1 MIVFH
6 SHADHEFI
14 DTPYPGVRT
23 CAVWSDGDEGA
34 YFPQFKAGARFPLH
48 DHQGPEINYLISGNV
63 RFGDMN
69 MLPGDFAKL
78 SSGDQHAAHAQSDS
92 LLYTV
97 YRGALLIQ
105 E

>member
-1 MIVFH
+1 MIFFSPHTERDFV
-6 SHADHEFI
+6 

-23 CAVWSDGDEGA
+23 CPVWSEGNEGA
-34 YFPQFKAGARFPLH
+34 YFTEFKAGARFPLH
-48 DHQGPEINYLISGNV
+48 DHEGPEINYLLSGNV

-78 SSGDQHAAHAQSDS
+78 TSGDQHAAHAQTDS

-97 YRGALLIQ
+97 YRGDVLIQ
-105 E
+105 N